1 MKAKIP
7 TQRRHPDPKTKSDF
21 FGNYAGVKSANAP
34 FTDGDS
40 ARDALRGA
48 RLQPKS
54 P

>member
-7 TQRRHPDPKTKSDF
+7 TQRRPPDPKTKSGF
-21 FGNYAGVKSANAP
+21 FGKFTGVKSANAS

-40 ARDALRGA
+40 ARDALRGSH
-48 RLQPKS
+48 LQPKS